1 MPGRLPNHGF
11 REVSFRT
18 TGSGKV
24 PGQVPGLLG
33 IIPRLILFYRCKG
46 GKKTKNILWQA
57 ELLREIHF
65 LAGPRFAHIEQS
77 FSRQVIICSI

>member
-11 REVSFRT
+11 GEVSFRT

-46 GKKTKNILWQA
+46 GKKNKKNIL
-57 ELLREIHF
+57 F
-65 LAGPRFAHIEQS
+65 VAGRIVTGNS
-77 FSRQVIICSI
+77 FPGRPKICSY